1 MDSQNKKG
9 SSIQSAAQIEI
20 PSRSN
25 KSSVTSDTQ
34 LDLSRHLRTGCPEVI
49 FCEGKTPEQTSRIFS
64 EMFEIYG
71 ECFGTRA
78 NKEHFL
84 AVKDVLPAVRFDP
97 AARTLVIN
105 NDKKHQGCIVV
116 INAGTSDYNV
126 AEEAAQTA
134 EFLGSHVI
142 RHFDCGVAGIHRT
155 LSASKDFAK
164 ASAVIAVAG
173 MDGALPTVVAG
184 LCAAPVIAVPT
195 SIGYG
200 TGLDG
205 VAALMTMLNGCAPG
219 VSVVNIDNGFGA
231 GYQAHIINM
240 MALGSFVLPQDA
252 MSVVS

>member
-1 MDSQNKKG
+1 MDSQYKKAPT
-9 SSIQSAAQIEI
+9 IQPSAQKET
-20 PSRSN
+20 PSRLHN
-25 KSSVTSDTQ
+25 CLAANDTQ

-49 FCEGKTPEQTSRIFS
+49 FCEGKTPEQASRIFK
-64 EMFEIYG
+64 EMFEVYG

-78 NKEHFL
+78 SKAHYQ

-97 AARTLVIN
+97 AARTLVIDN
-105 NDKKHQGCIVV
+105 NKENRGCIVV

-155 LSASKDFAK
+155 LSASKDFSK

-240 MALGSFVLPQDA
+240 MAHDSFAQSQQAISNL
-252 MSVVS
+252 

>member
-1 MDSQNKKG
+1 MDSQYKKAP
-9 SSIQSAAQIEI
+9 STQSIAQKDT
-20 PSRSN
+20 PSRLHN
-25 KSSVTSDTQ
+25 CFATNDTQ
-34 LDLSRHLRTGCPEVI
+34 LDLSRHMRTGCPEVI
-49 FCEGKTPEQTSRIFS
+49 FCEGKTPEQAARIFKQMV
-64 EMFEIYG
+64 EVYG

-78 NKEHFL
+78 DETHYR
-84 AVKDVLPAVRFDP
+84 AVKAVLPAVQFDS
-97 AARTLVIN
+97 AARTLVF
-105 NDKKHQGCIVV
+105 DTHKERYGCVV
-116 INAGTSDYNV
+116 IINAGTSDYNI

-155 LSASKDFAK
+155 LSASKDFSK
-164 ASAVIAVAG
+164 ASAVVAVAG

-231 GYQAHIINM
+231 GYQAHAINM
-240 MALGSFVLPQDA
+240 MAHGSPALPKDA
-252 MSVVS
+252 VSNI

>member
-1 MDSQNKKG
+1 MDSLCKKV
-9 SSIQSAAQIEI
+9 ITAQTASQGDT
-20 PSRSN
+20 PSRLHN
-25 KSSVTSDTQ
+25 CLAANDTQ
-34 LDLSRHLRTGCPEVI
+34 LDLTRHMRTGCPEVI
-49 FCEGKTPEQTSRIFS
+49 FCEGKTPEQAARIFTKMV
-64 EMFEIYG
+64 EVYG

-78 NKEHFL
+78 DAEHYR
-84 AVKDVLPAVRFDP
+84 AVEAVLPAVRFDP
-97 AARTLVIN
+97 AARTLVVDN
-105 NDKKHQGCIVV
+105 HKEQRGCIVV

-134 EFLGSHVI
+134 EFLGSQVI
-142 RHFDCGVAGIHRT
+142 RHFDCGVAGIHRA
-155 LSASKDFAK
+155 LSASKDFSK

-195 SIGYG
+195 SVGYG

-231 GYQAHIINM
+231 GYQAHAINM
-240 MALGSFVLPQDA
+240 MANGAFDPS
-252 MSVVS
+252 